1 MIEGVRRLKFGRIIV
16 ALIAAV
22 AIAGVSTGSGAQESA
37 DIAAYASGGPV
48 TPEQRA
54 FGEKFIQAVQAQDS
68 AKMRALIP
76 PKTLKCF
83 DDKDKQKILD
93 DWIAEQFDYQI
104 PNVHQISVSPI
115 PRDMVKPSKMES
127 YPVPRT
133 HLMEFQYA
141 EGVSV
146 ITVSQEIGKVGGNW
160 YAIPPCPTA
169 ARMAMLAKREKEKAE
184 RRAQAERTY
193 AELQPPLK
201 SQLRALIAKRDKARA
216 RKLCMDTLHV
226 DYRTAYAVVAKIAAE
241 KSD

>member
-1 MIEGVRRLKFGRIIV
+1 VRRLKFGRIIV
-16 ALIAAV
+16 ALIATV
-22 AIAGVSTGSGAQESA
+22 AIAGVSTSSSAQESA
-37 DIAAYASGGPV
+37 DIAGYASGGAV
-48 TPEQRA
+48 TPGQQA
-54 FGEKFIQAVQAQDS
+54 FGEKFISAVQAQDS

-83 DDKDKQKILD
+83 DDKGKQKILD
-93 DWIAEQFDYQI
+93 DWISEQFNYQI
-104 PNVHQISVSPI
+104 PSVHQISVSPI
-115 PRDMVKPSKMES
+115 PPDMVKPSKMAS

-141 EGVSV
+141 DGVSV
-146 ITVSQEIGKVGGNW
+146 VTVTQEIGKENGNW

-184 RRAQAERTY
+184 RRARTERTY
-193 AELQPPLK
+193 AALQPELK

-226 DYRTAYAVVAKIAAE
+226 DYRTAYSVVARLAAE